1 MSIRSELNNQS
12 LGRLCANLQELQLGE
27 LLNLALAVVA
37 YNEVASPGVGL
48 TVTNNVA
55 TLGTKPTQILM
66 ANAMTVSGGGSATG
80 IKKVLYGPVTG
91 TAAVVPASGQC
102 VWDGNVSV
110 LFAASD
116 LVATAEFATSLS
128 ATVTS
133 AMQRVVGQNP

>member
-27 LLNLALAVVA
+27 LLNLALAGVA

-66 ANAMTVSGGGSATG
+66 ANAMTVSGGSATG
-80 IKKVLYGPVTG
+80 IKNVLYGPVTG

>member
-27 LLNLALAVVA
+27 LLNLALAGVA
-37 YNEVASPGVGL
+37 YNEVAPLGVGL

-66 ANAMTVSGGGSATG
+66 ANAMTVSGGSATG

>member
-27 LLNLALAVVA
+27 LLNLALAGVA

-48 TVTNNVA
+48 TVTNKVA

-66 ANAMTVSGGGSATG
+66 ANAMTVSGNSATG